1 MQAMDY
7 ETFIEPMPAIPAKD
21 DLISAELM
29 INTDKCDSSVL
40 DLIFYYSWRV
50 DFVVWEIDAEG
61 YYAKL
66 FLTGE

>member
-1 MQAMDY
+1 MQAYDY
-7 ETFIEPMPAIPAKD
+7 ETFIEPMPDVPREG
-21 DLISAELM
+21 DLISAEKM

-40 DLIFYYSWRV
+40 KQIFYYSWRV